1 MPDSPIQVVPAMLH
15 LSQFDLEVPVLRVSG
30 MGDYFPVRAFCKA
43 IGLSSPPQVE
53 RLQSDTTYEAG
64 LETFTVQTAGG
75 PQPSLCIRKRELA
88 WWLASLEPRTVRKLE
103 QRFGIPLAEFKQSI
117 MDAADTLWWGVQAPT
132 PPSRAL
138 QARPNYGEM
147 YLHCLRCKTKHRLG
161 LHGTEM
167 TWEIVPDDE

>member
-1 MPDSPIQVVPAMLH
+1 MPDALVQVVPAMLY

-53 RLQSDTTYEAG
+53 RLQSDSTYEAG

-117 MDAADTLWWGVQAPT
+117 MDAADTLWWGVQA
-132 PPSRAL
+132 
-138 QARPNYGEM
+138 RPNYGAV
-147 YLHCLRCKTKHRLG
+147 YLYCRRCKAKHRLELRG
-161 LHGTEM
+161 NEM
-167 TWEIVPDDE
+167 TWEIVSEEE